1 MYESSKNMVS
11 RKMRLVSKSNN
22 SMISVIYGLVHYF
35 RAIHYKNN
43 KLLNK
48 TVWHVAPYLS
58 NKSRKYI
65 QL

>member
-1 MYESSKNMVS
+1 MYDSSKIMVL

-22 SMISVIYGLVHYF
+22 SMISVTYGLVHYSG
-35 RAIHYKNN
+35 AIYYKNN

-58 NKSRKYI
+58 NKSR
-65 QL
+65 